1 MKTCPYCAEPIQDK
15 ALKCRWC
22 GSELP
27 GTSVR
32 PDTSRRVA
40 EPSPPAQAGRMAAF
54 AAFLAE
60 SVLSPAGLRRWW
72 RTPAVGAVGAFVAGY
87 AACLILVSLLIVLS
101 GPEDGPGPDLFLLAM
116 LCLLLFQRVGI
127 VFDGDFSTT
136 TVTFAPLGGLLIVGV
151 ILAAAGRFVARS
163 ERQPRGR
170 FLVVVRLAVVY
181 ALLSFG
187 GSLVARL
194 DVDGDEAHASAVG
207 ALFLPFVW
215 AVVFGATGALRSKGD
230 QSWARILARMDGR
243 LPGAAAGATGAA
255 AGALVAGALGM
266 LAVVVA
272 LLAAA
277 FDGDASADV
286 RPGVLALLALLAMP
300 NLVTWAVVAGM
311 GATLSASVSGFGGY
325 ESSSAGVFGAA
336 GAGDMDVPR
345 YWLYLLLIPLAAT
358 VRAGYVAASRAGP
371 EPRTAVT
378 AALYAGVPLVVGCWV
393 LAWLAS
399 GQIEAAGASVHIR
412 PSMVATVF
420 LPLIWAVVGTW
431 LGAMIHLARQ
441 QQPGTARPVAGPP
454 QVFCTSCGRACAD
467 GDSYCEACGTRLRT
481 GD

>member
-101 GPEDGPGPDLFLLAM
+101 GPED
-116 LCLLLFQRVGI
+116 
-127 VFDGDFSTT
+127 
-136 TVTFAPLGGLLIVGV
+136 
-151 ILAAAGRFVARS
+151 
-163 ERQPRGR
+163 
-170 FLVVVRLAVVY
+170 
-181 ALLSFG
+181 
-187 GSLVARL
+187 
-194 DVDGDEAHASAVG
+194 
-207 ALFLPFVW
+207 
-215 AVVFGATGALRSKGD
+215 
-230 QSWARILARMDGR
+230 
-243 LPGAAAGATGAA
+243 
-255 AGALVAGALGM
+255 
-266 LAVVVA
+266 
-272 LLAAA
+272 
-277 FDGDASADV
+277 
-286 RPGVLALLALLAMP
+286 
-300 NLVTWAVVAGM
+300 
-311 GATLSASVSGFGGY
+311 
-325 ESSSAGVFGAA
+325 
-336 GAGDMDVPR
+336 
-345 YWLYLLLIPLAAT
+345 
-358 VRAGYVAASRAGP
+358 
-371 EPRTAVT
+371 AVT

-481 GD
+481 GE